1 MKNIIVSAQNALL
14 SEAIVNALRQRG
26 QFRCQPVPADR
37 TRELAAI
44 CHALPADILLMEVN
58 HLSASTLEKRLAL
71 AQKIRQQTPG
81 CRLAL
86 LCDEFSCLDLAER
99 VMDGEQCCA
108 VDGFFFPFLSAS
120 YLSAALEAL

>member
-86 LCDEFSCLDLAER
+86 LCDEIADPDLAER
-99 VMDGEQCCA
+99 VMHAKQFNQ
-108 VDGFFFPFLSAS
+108 VDGFFYTSVSAS